1 MKYFCLV
8 VALAFSLPLMAQQQ
22 SPQEQEKMLRE
33 NIEESLEK
41 YERTL
46 ELEYWQVF
54 YMDSILTHDY
64 GAMMA
69 EMEEKSKAKV
79 ESSDIYQQIQDKW
92 SEQMYLAI
100 HKILNEQQWE
110 KYLKQAPHARRKP
123 GTKERTKGNK

>member
-8 VALAFSLPLMAQQQ
+8 VALAFSLPLMPQQQ

-33 NIEESLEK
+33 NIEKSLEK

-110 KYLKQAPHARRKP
+110 KYLKQGAAREKKARDKRANKRK
-123 GTKERTKGNK
+123 

>member
-1 MKYFCLV
+1 MKY
-8 VALAFSLPLMAQQQ
+8 
-22 SPQEQEKMLRE
+22 
-33 NIEESLEK
+33 
-41 YERTL
+41 
-46 ELEYWQVF
+46 
-54 YMDSILTHDY
+54 SILTHDY

-110 KYLKQAPHARRKP
+110 KYLKQGAAREKKARDKRANKRK
-123 GTKERTKGNK
+123 

>member
-8 VALAFSLPLMAQQQ
+8 VALAFSLLLMAQQQ

-41 YERTL
+41 YERIL

-110 KYLKQAPHARRKP
+110 KYLKQGAAREKKARDKRANKRK
-123 GTKERTKGNK
+123 